1 MTITFTLPE
10 IPTTRTNAIQ
20 TENFPESFTATGT
33 VEFSTVDKTKVYGTG
48 TDFLTSVNIGDWV
61 YNVTDDDYEVDSG
74 MSNIPAQV
82 KSIESNTELTL
93 AENYQGQSGAGKE
106 LSGFRCENTID
117 VAGDLLDISGT

>member
-10 IPTTRTNAIQ
+10 IPGTRTNAVQ
-20 TENFPESFTATGT
+20 TEYFPDDFTVTGT

-61 YNVTDDDYEVDSG
+61 YNGTDDEYEVDSG
-74 MSNIPAQV
+74 LSDIPAQV
-82 KSIESNTELTL
+82 KSIESDTELTL
-93 AENYQGQSGAGKE
+93 TESYQGQAGAGKT
-106 LSGFRCENTID
+106 LKGYRCENEIA